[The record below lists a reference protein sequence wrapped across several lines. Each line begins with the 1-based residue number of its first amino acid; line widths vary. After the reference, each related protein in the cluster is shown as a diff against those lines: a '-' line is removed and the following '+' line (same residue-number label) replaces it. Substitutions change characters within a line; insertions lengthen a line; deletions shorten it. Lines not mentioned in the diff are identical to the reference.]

1 MGVSE
6 ILYHRNVYDD
16 HNHDN
21 DNDHVYM
28 KNQVCV
34 MNIH

>member
-1 MGVSE
+1 MMGVSE

-28 KNQVCV
+28 KN
-34 MNIH
+34 